1 MTTQEL
7 YKRFLLMVNKN
18 DTNEG
23 VNISPGH
30 FVLLYNAEML
40 SWLAEELK
48 KDADNIDVN
57 LIELLY
63 LGDFQVQPSGV
74 ADSVLK
80 FIEFT
85 LPSNFFQVYGGYTFA
100 DRGQCK
106 DNIIYIWEK
115 KPGDIIATRS
125 DESSKP
131 SFDYQETPCTIG
143 NDKMKVYFDDFVVKS
158 TYINYY
164 RTPNYIDIEGYI
176 HFDGTSST
184 NIDTELDDYNALQ
197 VLARVAAEL
206 DRQTVDV
213 EGLQVSKDR
222 LTKEF

>member
-18 DTNEG
+18 DTNDG

-30 FVLLYNAEML
+30 FVLLFNAEQL

-48 KDADNIDVN
+48 KDSDNIDVN

-74 ADSVLK
+74 ADKVLK
-80 FIEFT
+80 FIEFV
-85 LPSNFFQVYGGYTFA
+85 LPSDFFQVYGGYTFA
-100 DRGQCK
+100 DRGECT
-106 DNIIYIWEK
+106 NTIIWLWER
-115 KPGDIIATRS
+115 KPGDTIAVRS
-125 DESSKP
+125 DKNSEP
-131 SFDYQETPCTIG
+131 SFDYQEAPYTTG
-143 NDKMKVYFDDFVVKS
+143 GDKMKVYFDDFVVKN

-164 RTPNYIDIEGYI
+164 RTPNNIDIEGYI
-176 HFDGTSST
+176 HFDGTEST
-184 NIDTELDDYNALQ
+184 NVDTELDDYNALQ
-197 VLARVAAEL
+197 VLARVAAEVE
-206 DRQTVDV
+206 RQIENA
-213 EGLQVSKDR
+213 EGLQISKDR

>member
-30 FVLLYNAEML
+30 FVLLFNAEML

-48 KDADNIDVN
+48 KDSDNIDVN

-63 LGDFQVQPSGV
+63 LGDFQVQPTGV
-74 ADSVLK
+74 ADKTLK

-85 LPSNFFQVYGGYTFA
+85 LPSNFFQVYWGYTFA
-100 DRGQCK
+100 DRGECINNQ
-106 DNIIYIWEK
+106 IWLWER
-115 KPGDIIATRS
+115 KPGDTIAVRS

-131 SFDYQETPCTIG
+131 SFDYQEAPFTIG
-143 NDKMKVYFDDFVVKS
+143 SDKMKVYFDDFVVKN

-164 RTPNYIDIEGYI
+164 RTPKNIDIEGYI
-176 HFDGTSST
+176 HFDGTESI

-213 EGLQVSKDR
+213 EGLQLAKDR
-222 LTKEF
+222 FTKEF